1 MSVADP
7 FAVETARPYG
17 DLPEWNLA
25 DLYPSRDLPEL
36 QAALGRAEAQSIAF
50 EERWKG
56 KLAGIAGG
64 AEAGAQLAEAVRDF
78 EALEDLLGRIISF
91 AGLLHAGDTSDPAI
105 SKFYGDV
112 QEKITNAS
120 SHLLFFTLELNRIDD
135 AILDVAMEDPT
146 LGYYRPWLEDIR
158 KEKPHQL
165 EDRVEQLFH
174 EKSVTGR
181 GAWNRLFDETMTSLR
196 FKVGDEELA
205 IEPTLNL
212 LQDADGAKRHQAAE
226 ALAATFKDNLR
237 LFTLITNTLAKD
249 KEISDRWRQ
258 VR

>member
-25 DLYPSRDLPEL
+25 DLYPSRDSPEL
-36 QAALGRAEAQSIAF
+36 QAALGSAEAQSVAF

-56 KLAGIAGG
+56 KLAEIAGAPKPAPG
-64 AEAGAQLAEAVRDF
+64 SPRRSATSKRSRTCSAASSPLPGCSTPATQ
-78 EALEDLLGRIISF
+78 
-91 AGLLHAGDTSDPAI
+91 SDPAI

-174 EKSVTGR
+174 EKS
-181 GAWNRLFDETMTSLR
+181 
-196 FKVGDEELA
+196 
-205 IEPTLNL
+205 
-212 LQDADGAKRHQAAE
+212 
-226 ALAATFKDNLR
+226 
-237 LFTLITNTLAKD
+237 
-249 KEISDRWRQ
+249 
-258 VR
+258 